1 MAVQDLYVLSGY
13 WAPDYAFGDEGVYPI
28 SELQGVAP
36 SAIIEL
42 FELDLN
48 QLQHGITETYRFH
61 AGSSL
66 NANGELV
73 WAGNNYLRFPVEAD
87 GFEYSGNG
95 QLPRPKIRCSNILGT
110 ITALLLSLPS
120 GLEGAKFTRIRTLAR
135 YLDEANFPPR
145 RNLYNDT
152 NLFAWTESATSAG
165 PQVRWRQPNAALAP
179 DDTLT
184 ATKLSVSTDSDDQRI
199 LVGST
204 GIAANTVVTFSVY
217 AKSAEYSRIG
227 IRATSPTTTTAVFN
241 LQTGEWLVNSDATSQ
256 FAVYAGAGWWRI
268 GITYTTTTGNPANWI
283 RIVSNN
289 NFFTFTGDGTSG
301 IYIWGA
307 QLEANPS
314 ATEYQYIGSTW
325 TRSPYGVPDPS
336 AEFPREIFYVDRKV
350 VETRDVVEFELAAA
364 FDLAGV
370 RAPKRQCI
378 SNICQWVYRSA
389 ECGYTAPLY
398 FDEDDALET
407 TAAADVCGKRLSS
420 CQVRFSSYTRTG
432 SVTSGSTT
440 ITLTPPTSLSA
451 GTPITGHG
459 IPAGTVTVGTVLD
472 GTTFTLSQAANANTT
487 ATKLCAVQSNRT
499 SMAVSNVVGLTL
511 GMAVSGAYIPAGTT
525 ITGIAGNTV
534 SLSQPAPINFQV
546 AFTRPNINIYPVAG
560 QTAYSH
566 LYVINTAG
574 ISVGMAVTGPGLPSD
589 LSARVTGL
597 TTISFLGVAIVSY
610 AVARQAN
617 GTYTFY
623 ASTAYA
629 SASYT
634 FTGSTTYAIRGA
646 SDSLPFGSFPGVGT
660 YYA

>member
-73 WAGNNYLRFPVEAD
+73 WAGNSYMRFPVEAD

-135 YLDEANFPPR
+135 YLDAVNFP
-145 RNLYNDT
+145 
-152 NLFAWTESATSAG
+152 G
-165 PQVRWRQPNAALAP
+165 
-179 DDTLT
+179 
-184 ATKLSVSTDSDDQRI
+184 SV
-199 LVGST
+199 
-204 GIAANTVVTFSVY
+204 N
-217 AKSAEYSRIG
+217 
-227 IRATSPTTTTAVFN
+227 
-241 LQTGEWLVNSDATSQ
+241 
-256 FAVYAGAGWWRI
+256 
-268 GITYTTTTGNPANWI
+268 
-283 RIVSNN
+283 
-289 NFFTFTGDGTSG
+289 
-301 IYIWGA
+301 
-307 QLEANPS
+307 
-314 ATEYQYIGSTW
+314 
-325 TRSPYGVPDPS
+325 PYGVPDPS

-487 ATKLCAVQSNRT
+487 ATKTGTVQSNRT
-499 SMAVSNVVGLTL
+499 SIIVSDVVGLTL
-511 GMAVSGAYIPAGTT
+511 GMAVSGPYIPAGTT

-546 AFTRPNINIYPVAG
+546 AFTRPNINLVHVTG

-610 AVARQAN
+610 AVARPAN

-629 SASYT
+629 STTYI